1 MSIDIIAVTD
11 HIGGRFMNWL
21 LFDAA
26 DPGLR
31 GSGSGF
37 MEYLPLILVIILIVG
52 IASAV
57 VLAVLFK
64 KKKRKK
70 E

>member
-1 MSIDIIAVTD
+1 
-11 HIGGRFMNWL
+11 MNWL

-31 GSGSGF
+31 GNTSSF
-37 MEYLPLILVIILIVG
+37 LEYLPLIFLIIILIG

-57 VLAVLFK
+57 VLAILFK

>member
-1 MSIDIIAVTD
+1 
-11 HIGGRFMNWL
+11 MNWL

-31 GSGSGF
+31 GNVSEFSD
-37 MEYLPLILVIILIVG
+37 YLPLVFLIIILVG

-64 KKKRKK
+64 KKRKK

>member
-1 MSIDIIAVTD
+1 
-11 HIGGRFMNWL
+11 MNWM

-31 GSGSGF
+31 ESGSGF
-37 MEYLPLILVIILIVG
+37 MEYLPLVLVIILIVG

>member
-1 MSIDIIAVTD
+1 MK
-11 HIGGRFMNWL
+11 WL

-31 GSGSGF
+31 GSGF
-37 MEYLPLILVIILIVG
+37 LEYLPLVFLIIFIIG

-57 VLAVLFK
+57 VLAILFK
-64 KKKRKK
+64 KKKRKNG
-70 E
+70 